1 MPTPAPTYQTL
12 LTQYH
17 QLPWYK
23 KAGFWLSAPRLSW
36 GLFGYKKNPDENR
49 VNQLIQWAKASWF
62 FKTKFEQDIYKIIEP
77 AIIESAVKPHSYSET
92 IEPGTIERAENP
104 HSNYNETIG
113 SCEDVTGVI
122 AKYVTGGAYGA
133 TSRFHREADTTRIR
147 KITNQLLLAVAY
159 GMESKEANVPVK
171 ASDAGNLFKS
181 HLYAKELLQKSPK
194 FLLERGDVTDWAG
207 RTFENITAFEY
218 ALWAKDFKMIEM
230 MLHCIPETEA
240 GDAIRA
246 AL

>member
-62 FKTKFEQDIYKIIEP
+62 FKTKFEQDICNIEP
-77 AIIESAVKPHSYSET
+77 D
-92 IEPGTIERAENP
+92 TIERAENP

-122 AKYVTGGAYGA
+122 AKYV
-133 TSRFHREADTTRIR
+133 
-147 KITNQLLLAVAY
+147 
-159 GMESKEANVPVK
+159 
-171 ASDAGNLFKS
+171 
-181 HLYAKELLQKSPK
+181 
-194 FLLERGDVTDWAG
+194 
-207 RTFENITAFEY
+207 
-218 ALWAKDFKMIEM
+218 
-230 MLHCIPETEA
+230 
-240 GDAIRA
+240 
-246 AL
+246 